1 MTAYSSTEPVTI
13 HTAQGE
19 AEAQVIR
26 AFLDGHGITSFLR
39 GESLRLTHG
48 LTMDGLG
55 QVEIQVPGD
64 LAGEARELLEKMHRG
79 DFQLEE
85 GESLEA

>member
-1 MTAYSSTEPVTI
+1 MTAYNHSEPVTI
-13 HTAQGE
+13 HTVQAE

-64 LAGEARELLEKMHRG
+64 LADEAHELLEKMQRG
-79 DFQLEE
+79 DFQLQED
-85 GESLEA
+85 ESPET